1 MEEKIQKQF
10 DNLCQQNEEHINN
23 LIGVV
28 NKAIESGNKA
38 ISTRLRT
45 LSWIIGAFLT
55 IVTVIIIFSL
65 NSNDTN
71 TREVVKIMTWKEM
84 CDKKLNE
91 FQSDI
96 DLIKKNAL
104 KKDRFNI
111 SMNLLNYKI
120 DELKA
125 IYEHNET
132 GIIKAR
138 EEIHK
143 LESELMSMDTNDVTR
158 GIE

>member
-1 MEEKIQKQF
+1 MEEKLQKQF
-10 DNLCQQNEEHINN
+10 DTLAKCNEEHISN
-23 LIGVV
+23 LITTV
-28 NKAIESGNKA
+28 NKAIEAGNKSV
-38 ISTRLRT
+38 STRLKT
-45 LSWIIGAFLT
+45 LSWIIGGFLT
-55 IVTVIIIFSL
+55 LVTVIIIFSL

-71 TREVVKIMTWKEM
+71 TRNVVYLLTWKEM
-84 CDKKLNE
+84 CDKKLSE
-91 FQSDI
+91 YKSDI

-125 IYEHNET
+125 IYEHNEP
-132 GIIKAR
+132 GIIRAR
-138 EEIHK
+138 EEIHR
-143 LESELMSMDTNDVTR
+143 LESQLMAMDTDDVTR